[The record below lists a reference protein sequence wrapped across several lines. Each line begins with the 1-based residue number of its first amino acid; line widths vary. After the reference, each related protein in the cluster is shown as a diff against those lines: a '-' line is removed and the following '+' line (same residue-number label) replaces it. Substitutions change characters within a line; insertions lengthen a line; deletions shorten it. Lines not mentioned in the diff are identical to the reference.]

1 MMESNLSINKSL
13 STNNYQDKNKSS
25 ESFLYKG
32 STNLFPI
39 SLQKID
45 LSFLDGYLIGENT
58 QEDERIIAEY
68 FRIIKVDE
76 IICCIFIIMTFSC
89 CFIYNE
95 IKICDEACTIDE
107 EHQNYII
114 DLSLIFSSLTTVCFL
129 IVLFIKYYHYYI
141 LSKNARYIR
150 SYQPFFGTS
159 LFGYF
164 ILEVILACLHP
175 NLLFKNKY
183 ITTSQQYNLKIV
195 IYNVNDFFILI
206 QSLRLSYLI
215 VIVAICSEFYSA
227 RADRVCKMMGKK
239 LDLFFA
245 FRALF
250 IRYRPLMLGYCSI
263 IISLMLAYM
272 LKIINQPLP
281 IKNNFKT
288 FGQYFWYVVETM
300 TTIGYGD
307 AFPETTMGRII
318 GCICAIAGTI
328 VVALIVSFFNSKIH
342 LTKQEKYSLKFL
354 NKINDKEEIMKAS
367 AIYFRANML
376 YVINKKKMENGILD
390 KNKINEEKLIG
401 LIKGKME
408 AKKHYKLLIH
418 KYHLNFRIEEEF
430 DIVKKRIQNL
440 DYAEIDILEYINL
453 LNSKIKELISNI
465 PRYYNHHKKK
475 KRKIINRN
483 DNNNDINNSFLSA

>member
-1 MMESNLSINKSL
+1 MESNLSINKSL

-195 IYNVNDFFILI
+195 IYNINDFFILI
-206 QSLRLSYLI
+206 QSL
-215 VIVAICSEFYSA
+215 
-227 RADRVCKMMGKK
+227 K
-239 LDLFFA
+239 
-245 FRALF
+245 
-250 IRYRPLMLGYCSI
+250 
-263 IISLMLAYM
+263 
-272 LKIINQPLP
+272 
-281 IKNNFKT
+281 FK
-288 FGQYFWYVVETM
+288 V
-300 TTIGYGD
+300 
-307 AFPETTMGRII
+307 
-318 GCICAIAGTI
+318 
-328 VVALIVSFFNSKIH
+328 
-342 LTKQEKYSLKFL
+342 
-354 NKINDKEEIMKAS
+354 
-367 AIYFRANML
+367 
-376 YVINKKKMENGILD
+376 
-390 KNKINEEKLIG
+390 
-401 LIKGKME
+401 
-408 AKKHYKLLIH
+408 
-418 KYHLNFRIEEEF
+418 
-430 DIVKKRIQNL
+430 
-440 DYAEIDILEYINL
+440 
-453 LNSKIKELISNI
+453 
-465 PRYYNHHKKK
+465 
-475 KRKIINRN
+475 
-483 DNNNDINNSFLSA
+483 